1 MSYSDIKNGR
11 ERESYR
17 ENMKSLSLLVFSAMP
32 HLITTMRH
40 LCFPMMSHY
49 MFCAFSKFHRFVFK
63 SEHVGNG
70 FKRHLAVHDVQS
82 PV

>member
-17 ENMKSLSLLVFSAMP
+17 ENMKFLSLLAFSAMP
-32 HLITTMRH
+32 HLITTMGH

-49 MFCAFSKFHRFVFK
+49 MFYAFSKLHRFVFQ
-63 SEHVGNG
+63 SEHVCHSLEC
-70 FKRHLAVHDVQS
+70 HLAVHDVQS